1 MENPRGRVI
10 AIEHVEASAHA
21 LVEVDASFSC
31 ARCADGKGCGAGLL
45 GGNTGPRRIEAL
57 IGVGLNVREG
67 DEVRIE
73 LAPSSLLQASLTAY
87 GLPLSGAVLGAAF
100 AYFSG
105 LGDLYAALT
114 ALGGIAVGLVA
125 ARVRL
130 RSASRLCQFT
140 PTIVERLSV
149 ERVSSQRLPVGS

>member
-10 AIEHVEASAHA
+10 AIERVEPSSHA
-21 LVEVDASFSC
+21 VVEVDASFSC
-31 ARCADGKGCGAGLL
+31 ARCAEGKGCGAGLL
-45 GGNTGPRRIEAL
+45 GSNTGPRRIDAL
-57 IGVGLNVREG
+57 IGVGLTIREG

-73 LAPSSLLQASLTAY
+73 LAPSSLLQASLIAY

-105 LGDLYAALT
+105 LGELYAALST
-114 ALGGIAVGLVA
+114 LGGIAAGLFA

-130 RSASRLCQFT
+130 RSTSRLCQFT
-140 PTIVERLSV
+140 PTIVERLSI
-149 ERVSSQRLPVGS
+149 ERLPVGR